1 LGQQALR
8 AERSWPDDWRGV
20 WIASHH
26 HSAVWQSRDALA
38 RALDQLVAL
47 GWNTIFPAVW
57 NRGYTAWPSAVMH
70 RFGLPAQDPLF
81 AATGVDPLRW
91 AVDLARERGL
101 SVIPW
106 LEYGFA
112 AEPVGRPGP
121 LLAARPE
128 WAARDRRGQVVEHG
142 GLRWLNA
149 LNPDVGEMLTR
160 LLAEVVERY
169 AVDGV
174 QGDDHIAVPRG
185 GSHDTATLARYR
197 QLTGRAPAATHDDRT
212 WRRFRADAL
221 SRWVRQTGE
230 RLHAL
235 RPGLRWCLSPAPWP
249 TGWRELSQDS
259 AAWLAEGSV
268 DLLLPQLY
276 RHSFAA
282 YRQLLRA
289 NLRRLPPER
298 RRQVVAG
305 LTLRANGRAL
315 EKETL
320 RRMVQLSRAEGLGGV
335 AVFHLTPLLA
345 GEAPLALAPGD
356 ALAGFPGRPA
366 PSPLP

>member
-1 LGQQALR
+1 MA
-8 AERSWPDDWRGV
+8 
-20 WIASHH
+20 
-26 HSAVWQSRDALA
+26 
-38 RALDQLVAL
+38 
-47 GWNTIFPAVW
+47 
-57 NRGYTAWPSAVMH
+57 
-70 RFGLPAQDPLF
+70 
-81 AATGVDPLRW
+81 
-91 AVDLARERGL
+91 
-101 SVIPW
+101 
-106 LEYGFA
+106 
-112 AEPVGRPGP
+112 
-121 LLAARPE
+121 
-128 WAARDRRGQVVEHG
+128 HG

-149 LNPDVGEMLTR
+149 LHPDVGELLTR

-185 GSHDTATLARYR
+185 GSHDPATLARYWR
-197 QLTGRAPAATHDDRT
+197 LTGRTPAATHDDRA
-212 WRRFRADAL
+212 WRHFRTHTL
-221 SRWVRQTGE
+221 SHWVRQTAE

-249 TGWRELSQDS
+249 TGLRELSQDS

-289 NLRRLPPER
+289 NLRLLPSER

-305 LTLRANGRAL
+305 LTLRANGRTLPA
-315 EKETL
+315 ETL
-320 RRMVQLSRAEGLGGV
+320 RRMVRLSRQEGLGGV

-345 GEAPLALAPGD
+345 GETPLALAPGD
-356 ALAGFPGRPA
+356 RLAGCEGCPA